1 MIRTETYSESC
12 QTLKIEL
19 FVKTANGF
27 QPLNIA
33 TNSSILDVW
42 EGSEPTFAECYRK
55 FNNFLPCHL
64 DGYTTRH
71 IVYKWRNEAVK
82 IIDPNMA
89 QFVLL
94 KKDNITYDKEY
105 EAGICSKTIKYKI
118 SLEIKVT
125 AAHQLWLI
133 PRRHLHVQS

>member
-1 MIRTETYSESC
+1 MHLRI
-12 QTLKIEL
+12 
-19 FVKTANGF
+19 
-27 QPLNIA
+27 
-33 TNSSILDVW
+33 ILQKV
-42 EGSEPTFAECYRK
+42 YH
-55 FNNFLPCHL
+55 FLPCHL

-105 EAGICSKTIKYKI
+105 EAGISLKI
-118 SLEIKVT
+118 IRYNICLEIIVRGV
-125 AAHQLWLI
+125 H
-133 PRRHLHVQS
+133 